1 MASLVERDLGY
12 LGCVGREPTDIII
25 LTHNRLD
32 HLIATVDALE
42 ASTPEA
48 VRITVV
54 DNASGPE
61 LRNWLAAN
69 RHRLHNVILRPTN
82 EHVAAFQH
90 GIDATTSDPYIVT
103 DPDIVV
109 PKLEPSWLARLHD
122 LMDRHPDFGLIG
134 IGLDQGNRPPVL
146 GPEEIDPAT
155 IVDGEIVETGVGT
168 VMQMIRRDALVTP
181 YLTDWQT
188 CTAVRRAGRR
198 VGWAL
203 EIRAVHLGWDDYK
216 LHPAHLAGK
225 HLSYGVYREMD
236 LVDRA
241 PTLSELALAAP
252 AVAVLRD
259 EGIADAAVL
268 ELTWSAPTIGAAVP
282 RSVCV
287 EGPAPDALPFDAGAA
302 AAVVLTDPPAGRGAE
317 AVAEATRVAAALVIA
332 VAPLDAFDARTAA
345 DLAPSGWI
353 GSEAAGPG
361 DIPLSLARAAD
372 SDKALAATLGPAALQ
387 DRERWLAL
395 FAQGAFGNA
404 HRRLWIW
411 RREQPAPAPERVR
424 FDPARVQPW
433 QPVPAAAP
441 APPRVG
447 PLLRL
452 WRRADIVERARVYA
466 AVRRARK
473 SAVPDLGG

>member
-1 MASLVERDLGY
+1 MASLHPGRVGY
-12 LGCVGREPTDIII
+12 FGCVGREPTDIII

-42 ASTPEA
+42 ARTAPGA
-48 VRITVV
+48 FRITVV

-61 LRNWLAAN
+61 LRNWLAAH
-69 RHRLHNVILRPTN
+69 RARLHNVILRPTN

-109 PKLEPSWLARLHD
+109 PELEPTWLEHLHS

-134 IGLDQGNRPPVL
+134 IGLDQANRPPVL
-146 GPEEIDPAT
+146 GPEEIDPAMV
-155 IVDGEIVETGVGT
+155 VDGEIVEAGVGT

-188 CTAVRRAGRR
+188 CTSVRRAGRR

-203 EIRAVHLGWDDYK
+203 GIRAVHLGWDDYK
-216 LHPAHLAGK
+216 LNPAHLAAK

-236 LVDRA
+236 LIDRA

-252 AVAVLRD
+252 AVALVRE
-259 EGIADAAVL
+259 EGIADEAVL
-268 ELTWSAPTIGAAVP
+268 ELTWSAPAVGAAVP
-282 RSVCV
+282 ASVCV
-287 EGPAPDALPFDAGAA
+287 ERPEPGSFDVGAA
-302 AAVVLTDPPAGRGAE
+302 AAVVLTDPPGVE
-317 AVAEATRVAAALVIA
+317 AIAEATRIATSLVVA

-345 DLAPSGWI
+345 ELAPEGWT
-353 GSEAAGPG
+353 GSEAPGPG
-361 DIPLSLARAAD
+361 DIPLSLARAVEGD
-372 SDKALAATLGPAALQ
+372 AAVGPAVLQ

-395 FAQGAFGNA
+395 FAQGAFGTG

-411 RREQPAPAPERVR
+411 RRDEPAVAPERVR

-433 QPVPAAAP
+433 QAVAAP
-441 APPRVG
+441 APAPKRVG
-447 PLLRL
+447 PLLRF
-452 WRRADIVERARVYA
+452 WRRADIVERARVHA
-466 AVRRARK
+466 AVRRRAVAR
-473 SAVPDLGG
+473 D

>member
-1 MASLVERDLGY
+1 MASLDPLKVGY
-12 LGCVGREPTDIII
+12 VGSVGREPTDIII

-42 ASTPEA
+42 ANTPEA
-48 VRITVV
+48 IRITIV

-61 LRNWLAAN
+61 LRNWLDAN
-69 RHRLHNVILRPTN
+69 RQRFHKLILRPAN

-109 PKLEPSWLARLHD
+109 PALEPSWLAHLHD
-122 LMDRHPDFGLIG
+122 LMARHPDFGLIG
-134 IGLDQGNRPPVL
+134 IGLDQANRPPVL

-155 IVDGEIVETGVGT
+155 IVDGEIVEAGVGT

-181 YLTDWQT
+181 YQTDWQT
-188 CTAVRRAGRR
+188 CTSVRRAGRR

-203 EIRAVHLGWDDYK
+203 GIRAVHLGWDDYK
-216 LHPAHLAGK
+216 LNPAHLASK

-236 LVDRA
+236 LIGRA

-252 AVAVLRD
+252 AVSVLRA
-259 EGIADAAVL
+259 EGIPDASVL
-268 ELTWSAPTIGAAVP
+268 ELTWSAPAVGAAVP
-282 RSVCV
+282 HSVCV
-287 EGPAPDALPFDAGAA
+287 EAPEPGALPFDAAAA

-317 AVAEATRVAAALVIA
+317 AVLEATRVAAALVIA

-345 DLAPSGWI
+345 DLAPPGWT
-353 GSEAAGPG
+353 GAEAPGPG
-361 DIPLSLARAAD
+361 DIPLSLAQAAD
-372 SDKALAATLGPAALQ
+372 ADAALQASLGPAALQ

-395 FAQGAFGNA
+395 FAQGAFGTG

-411 RREQPAPAPERVR
+411 RREQPVAPPERVLV
-424 FDPARVQPW
+424 DPARVQPW
-433 QPVPAAAP
+433 QAIPAAAP
-441 APPRVG
+441 EPPRVG

-452 WRRADIVERARVYA
+452 WRRADLAERARVYA
-466 AVRRARK
+466 AVRRRATAR
-473 SAVPDLGG
+473 DEY